1 LNIRFLYSKLKIS
14 LLVIAVAWLY
24 ACSTK
29 KNTFTRRAYHNTTA
43 HYNGYF
49 NAREIMRAA
58 EQNITAN
65 QKEDYTE
72 ILPLFLYGD
81 EAMSKSLYP
90 DMDKVIK
97 KCSKV
102 ISRHSIFIKGV
113 EHNRWMDDAYMLV
126 GKAYF
131 YKKEYPEAMETFE
144 FIARN
149 FKNSPARIEALLWG
163 VRTREQTNETS
174 KMLLLLDLIENEK
187 KLAPEHKGQLHA
199 LYAHHFIKKNEY
211 DKAIE
216 RLEAAILLTK
226 NKKQRTRY
234 TFVLA
239 QLYQRTG
246 NFKNA
251 TIQYSNVIRLKPKY
265 EMEFQARINRARAF
279 DLEGGNT
286 ANVKRE
292 LQKMLHDKK
301 NKEYRDQIY
310 FALGELAFRE
320 KEELLGI
327 EYFNKAAASS
337 LGNKKLLV
345 QIYLK
350 LADYYFEKPKYVLA
364 QAYYDST
371 LQNMDKENNMYF
383 EINEKNKNLSALV
396 EQIKIIEKEDSLQ
409 KVSKLSDKERDK
421 IIKDLIQKA
430 KDEEAKKQKEQNNND
445 IVNDYN
451 QNKQQENNAG
461 GGGTVKW
468 YFYNPT
474 TRGFGFSDF
483 KKRWGNRPLED
494 NWRRSNKG
502 SAGVFDENGNLIVKQ
517 DSVKAES
524 EDNPLLSEEYYL
536 NNLPFSDSSLL
547 ASHGKICEALYVLGG
562 IYKESFN
569 DVPRAIETFERL
581 ADTYD
586 TSRHIASTYYQ
597 LFRLHQAN
605 KNNPR
610 AEYYKNL
617 ILEKFPYSD
626 YARLVNDPNY
636 MKNTREN
643 QKRVEN
649 YYDIVYD
656 LFNKEDYKTVIV
668 RCEKSK
674 EIFGPHHIE
683 NKFDFLKTLSIGY
696 TTPIDTFKKVLENFI
711 NNYPAAEEKPLAQK
725 ILDNI
730 NKKIAE
736 NKPNDA
742 NPKENGAED
751 IPEFVFN
758 PDKEHYFVVLIPSD
772 KDLNKAKVELSN
784 FNSAYFGINK
794 LLLNNMLLNDYYQV
808 VTVKTFKNMA
818 DAYDYYKTVTLN
830 EKELKEIKSNAYE
843 YFIFSNEN
851 FSLFYQNKNTDYYRQ
866 FFMNNYINK

>member
-1 LNIRFLYSKLKIS
+1 MNKYLPNNIYVKLS
-14 LLVIAVAWLY
+14 LLILVSFWLD

-29 KNTFTRRAYHNTTA
+29 KNTFTSRAYHNTTA

-58 EQNITAN
+58 EQNIYTN
-65 QKEDYTE
+65 HKEDYSE
-72 ILPLFLYGD
+72 IIPLFLYGD

-90 DMDKVIK
+90 DMDNVIK

-102 ISRHSIFIKGV
+102 ISRHSMFIKGV
-113 EHNRWMDDAYMLV
+113 EINRWMDDAYMLV

-149 FKNSPARIEALLWG
+149 FKNTPARIEALLWG

-174 KMLLLLDLIENEK
+174 KLLLLLDLIENEK
-187 KLAPEHKGQLHA
+187 KLDPVLKGQLHA
-199 LYAHHFIKKNEY
+199 LYAQHHIKKKDY

-216 RLEAAILLTK
+216 RLEAAIPLSK
-226 NKKQRTRY
+226 NKKQRIRY

-239 QLYQRTG
+239 QLYQQTG

-251 TIQYSNVIRLKPKY
+251 TVQYSNVIRLKPKY

-279 DLEGGNT
+279 DLEGGNI
-286 ANVKRE
+286 AEVKKE

-320 KEELLGI
+320 KEEALGI

-337 LGNKKLLV
+337 LGNKKLLT

-350 LADYYFEKPKYVLA
+350 LANYYFEKPKYIPA

-371 LQNMDKENNMYF
+371 LQNMDKEDERYF
-383 EINEKNKNLSALV
+383 EISEKNKNLSTLV

-409 KVSKLSDKERDK
+409 KVARLSDKERDK
-421 IIKDLIQKA
+421 IIKELIQKA
-430 KDEEAKKQKEQNNND
+430 KDEEAKKQKEQNSND

-461 GGGTVKW
+461 GGSVKW

-502 SAGVFDENGNLIVKQ
+502 SVGVFDENGNLIVKQ
-517 DSVKAES
+517 DSAKKES
-524 EDNPLLSEEYYL
+524 DENELFSEEYYL
-536 NNLPFSDSSLL
+536 KNLPFNDSSLL
-547 ASHGKICEALYVLGG
+547 ASHGRICEALYTLGG

-581 ADTYD
+581 AATYD
-586 TSRHIASTYYQ
+586 TSQHIASTYYQ

-605 KNNPR
+605 KDNQR

-636 MKNTREN
+636 LKNTREN

-696 TTPIDTFKKVLENFI
+696 TTPVDTFKKALEIFI
-711 NNYPAAEEKPLAQK
+711 ANYPAAEEKPLAQK

-742 NPKENGAED
+742 NPDNKKDED
-751 IPEFVFN
+751 IPAYVFDPN
-758 PDKEHYFVVLIPSD
+758 KEHYFVLLIPSD
-772 KDLNKAKVELSN
+772 KDLNKAKIELSN
-784 FNSAYFGINK
+784 FNSAYFGLKK
-794 LLLNNMLLNDYYQV
+794 LLLNSMLLNDFYQII
-808 VTVKTFKNMA
+808 TVKIFKNMA
-818 DAYDYYKTVTLN
+818 DAQDYYKAISLN

-843 YFIFSNEN
+843 YFIFSSEN

-866 FFMNNYINK
+866 FFMMNYAGK